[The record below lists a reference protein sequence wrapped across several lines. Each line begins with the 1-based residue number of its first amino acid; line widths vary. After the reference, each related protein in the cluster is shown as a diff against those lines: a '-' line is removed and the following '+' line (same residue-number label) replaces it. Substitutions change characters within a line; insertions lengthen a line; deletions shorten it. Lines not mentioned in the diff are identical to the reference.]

1 MRNLCAVA
9 LLLAVCVCA
18 PGTKAQEIP
27 SVPKLELY
35 AGYDYVRLNVNA
47 NVNGQPPSA
56 TYNGNGGSGQL
67 EFNVNNW
74 FSVLGTA
81 GGFWATRSNDHSVA
95 GAGVPYLFGPRV
107 SFRRFRALTPF
118 AQVLAGGITTSS
130 GIQYFGWQTHFAA
143 TVGGGVDFRF
153 ARHFSFR
160 PVQAE
165 YLMTRIPDGL
175 HNQQNSFRFSTG
187 VSLLLGGTS

>member
-1 MRNLCAVA
+1 MRNVCAVA
-9 LLLAVCVCA
+9 VLLALFAVTPA
-18 PGTKAQEIP
+18 AKAQEV
-27 SVPKLELY
+27 SAVPTLELY
-35 AGYDYVRLNVNA
+35 GGYDYIRLNVRA
-47 NVNGQPPSA
+47 NVSGQPPSA

-67 EFNVNNW
+67 QYNANDW
-74 FSVLGTA
+74 FSVLGNV

-107 SFRRFRALTPF
+107 SLRRRGVTPF
-118 AQVLAGGITTSS
+118 AQVLAGGIVTSG
-130 GIQYFGWQTHFAA
+130 GIQYFGWQNNFAMSA
-143 TVGGGVDFRF
+143 GGGLDVRF

-175 HNQQNSFRFSTG
+175 HNQQNNFRFSTG
-187 VSLLLGGTS
+187 VSLLLGGRS